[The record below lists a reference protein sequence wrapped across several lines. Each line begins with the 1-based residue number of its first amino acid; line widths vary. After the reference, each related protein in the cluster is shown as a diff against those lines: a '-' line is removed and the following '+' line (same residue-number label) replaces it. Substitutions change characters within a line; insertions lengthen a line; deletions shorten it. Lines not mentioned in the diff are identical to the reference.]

1 MRRYLLT
8 LSYLLTFLAG
18 FLLCFFL
25 YSKIVEKQTIT
36 ITPTSI
42 PIRVKGE
49 SPFVAAVDK
58 AGPAVVNIDT
68 TYRVSSSPFG
78 FLFGEEPDILPP
90 AGKGSGVI
98 ISQDG
103 LILTNYHV
111 VRGARTIKVTLIDRR
126 SFDASLVGSDPQTDI
141 ALLRIKGNNFPYL
154 QLGKSSDLKVGDWVI
169 AIGNPFG
176 LSNTATVGIVS
187 AIRKGPFTVE
197 GKVLAASTL
206 IQTDAAINKGN
217 SGGALVN
224 LAGELVGVCTAILT
238 PPLQEGNVG
247 IGFAIAVDAIKD
259 LIPELE
265 KKGRIAHAWFGIGY
279 RTLDNY
285 TKRIMNLP
293 PELKGAL
300 VEQVFP
306 DSPAQR
312 AGVQPGDIIV
322 RMDDRDVKLAD
333 DVMIVMLN
341 KKVGDP
347 LEVRIWREG
356 KEISFKVKLGE
367 QPPSLGD

>member
-1 MRRYLLT
+1 MRKYLLT
-8 LSYLLTFLAG
+8 FSYFLTFLAG
-18 FLLCFFL
+18 FLLCFYL
-25 YSKIVEKQTIT
+25 YNQMRNSQLVTVS
-36 ITPTSI
+36 PTSI
-42 PIRVKGE
+42 PIRIKGE
-49 SPFVAAVDK
+49 SPFVAAVAK

-68 TYRVSSSPFG
+68 TYEVSSSPFS
-78 FLFGEEPDILPP
+78 FLFGEEPEIIPP

-98 ISQDG
+98 IAPDG

-111 VRGARTIKVTLIDRR
+111 ISGARTIKVTLIDGRH
-126 SFDASLVGSDPQTDI
+126 FKASVVGSDPQTDI
-141 ALLRIKGNNFPYL
+141 ALLRINGSNFPYL
-154 QLGKSSDLKVGDWVI
+154 QIGSSSQLRVGDWVI

-197 GKVLAASTL
+197 GKVLSASSL

-224 LAGELVGVCTAILT
+224 LAGELVGICTAILT
-238 PPLQEGNVG
+238 PPLQEGNIG
-247 IGFAIAVDAIKD
+247 IGFAIAVDGIKP

-265 KKGRIAHAWFGIGY
+265 KKGRVAHAWFGIGY

-285 TKRIMNLP
+285 TKSIMNIP
-293 PELKGAL
+293 PEVKGAL
-300 VEQVFP
+300 VERVFP
-306 DSPAQR
+306 NSPAQR

-322 RMDDRDVKLAD
+322 KMDDKEVKSAD
-333 DVMIVMLN
+333 DVMLVMLG

-347 LEVRIWREG
+347 LEAKIWREG
-356 KEISFKVKLGE
+356 RQISLKVRLAE
-367 QPPSLGD
+367 QPPSF

>member
-1 MRRYLLT
+1 MRRYLLF
-8 LSYLLTFLAG
+8 LSYLITFLAG
-18 FLLCFFL
+18 FVLCFYL
-25 YSKIVEKQTIT
+25 YTKMEEKQIIT
-36 ITPTSI
+36 ATPTSI

-49 SPFVAAVDK
+49 SPFVAAVAK

-68 TYRVSSSPFG
+68 TYKVSSSPFG
-78 FLFGEEPDILPP
+78 FLFGEEPEIIPP

-98 ISQDG
+98 ISKDG

-111 VRGARTIKVTLIDRR
+111 IRGARTIKVTLIDGR
-126 SFDASLVGSDPQTDI
+126 SFNATVVGSDPQTDI
-141 ALLRIKGNNFPYL
+141 ALLRIKGGDFPYL
-154 QLGKSSDLKVGDWVI
+154 EMGKSSDLRVGDWVI

-224 LAGELVGVCTAILT
+224 LAGELVGICTAILT

-259 LIPELE
+259 VIPQLE
-265 KKGRIAHAWFGIGY
+265 QKGRVAHAWFGIGY

-285 TKRIMNLP
+285 TKSIMNLP
-293 PELKGAL
+293 PELQGAL

-306 DSPAQR
+306 NSPAQR
-312 AGVQPGDIIV
+312 AGVKPGDIIIK
-322 RMDDRDVKLAD
+322 MDDRDVKIAD

-347 LEVRIWREG
+347 LEVRIWRDG
-356 KEISFKVKLGE
+356 KEIVLKVKLGE